1 MNPWANAIEER
12 KNKAWLRELKDNAS
26 CKKCGY
32 SKKTHKDFNS
42 RALQFHHKDD
52 NKEFEI
58 SNGTNWGLSKKRIQK
73 EMEKCDIL
81 CARSQKEVKYA
92 RKVKLGQNALLIHTQ
107 AHTQI
112 LLLLNTAKTLTMP
125 RNQRV
130 EKERASNG

>member
-1 MNPWANAIEER
+1 MVLKCALYVTNLENVQNIFLPELKMVKYIQGERVSIVITKQKKNNKR

-81 CARSQKEVKYA
+81 CARCHVEVHY
-92 RKVKLGQNALLIHTQ
+92 N
-107 AHTQI
+107 
-112 LLLLNTAKTLTMP
+112 
-125 RNQRV
+125 
-130 EKERASNG
+130 